1 MHTKTFFVCVP
12 KWIKTTYVI
21 QIQKYILYSTAKET
35 QLKNLLVIFLELNK
49 SQRFIH
55 SSF

>member
-55 SSF
+55 PSF